1 MMRSWGVLAIGCVII
16 GVPTTNYHWLT
27 ISIHDRLPIM
37 VTNGSGGK

>member
-16 GVPTTNYHWLT
+16 GVPITNYHYLT

-37 VTNGSGGK
+37 VTSGGGGK